1 MKSYFQIGA
10 DEQLAVLQY
19 GSRQLQ
25 MPENILEKDIWLCW
39 VLEQI
44 FKMPSAPKMAFK
56 GGTSLSKVFGLI
68 ERFSEDVDITLD
80 YRNFEDFKLF
90 DPNYLAMLSAGMFY
104 AKTLTFEEICDTTLL
119 IQNKINKQLISSA
132 S

>member
-1 MKSYFQIGA
+1 
-10 DEQLAVLQY
+10 
-19 GSRQLQ
+19 